1 MKPQFKVVFPRTA
14 FSPVVLPAEA
24 NLSEHLTVQ
33 NSPVLFGCRTGI
45 CGTCISIVSALE
57 GELRPPDADELD
69 TIDVHATVEP
79 SRCRLLCQMRLTADV
94 AIEVPPK
101 G

>member
-1 MKPQFKVVFPRTA
+1 MKTQFKVAFPGTS
-14 FSPVVLPAEA
+14 FPPVELPAGA
-24 NLSEHLTVQ
+24 NLSLMLTVN

-45 CGTCISIVSALE
+45 CGTCCSVVTVVE
-57 GELRPPDADELD
+57 GQVAPPTPDELD

-101 G
+101 D